1 MGCSVTVLGPRYN
14 MQFDQRVRNRA
25 GGTVRRRRRWAVT
38 QMVRAREE
46 HETAEDP
53 AVQKRHAAGVAA
65 RNVRF
70 RAIADIAAF

>member
-46 HETAEDP
+46 QEAAEDR
-53 AVQKRHAAGVAA
+53 AVQKRHAAGFVA
-65 RNVRF
+65 RNFCF
-70 RAIADIAAF
+70 RATADIAAF